1 MEFLSRLLS
10 SLIIGLIA
18 LPAFANVPDLPPS
31 LGDMPEYKKELIRMG
46 HFAPYS
52 EQTVRRVIVGKA
64 QIMQNGAII
73 NLPGPEFVPTYLELQ
88 VLPKYQYKEPET
100 IFSQLDFGQRT
111 INYSASDELLI
122 NVLFWFSHIADV
134 YTTYEGVKYT
144 CIREAN
150 PLLPSVPEVN
160 EMIALKGGVIWGVR
174 EAFLVDEEYGKL
186 WWNDWK
192 LMSGVLTTLVAYNNY
207 RITEEARGRC
217 PKR

>member
-52 EQTVRRVIVGKA
+52 QQTVRRVIVGKA
-64 QIMQNGAII
+64 QIINGAII

-88 VLPKYQYKEPET
+88 VLPKYQYKEPES
-100 IFSQLDFGQRT
+100 IFSQLDFDQGAIT
-111 INYSASDELLI
+111 YSASDELLI

-174 EAFLVDEEYGKL
+174 EAFMVDEEYGRL

-192 LMSGVLTTLVAYNNY
+192 LMSGVLTTLVAYNNH
-207 RITEEARGRC
+207 RITEKARGRC